1 MNGGFFSLLLSV
13 LPLGLDTFAIAAV
26 MGGTSQLH
34 GWARWRISAI
44 FVLFEG
50 GMPLVGLALGSSLGN
65 AIGSKA
71 DYLSGGLLLLL
82 AGYLKWADDDDDDD
96 DDERGEGEVAKARRL
111 TSARGLALLGL
122 GLSISLDELA
132 IGVSVGI
139 GSHPTRLATIVA
151 LIALQTLIV
160 SQLGLS
166 LGARINERLR
176 ECIEHFTSPGLAS
189 LGGYLLTGALV
200 HNRLLTPLEIVALGA
215 LILILGAL
223 IISRRTAQRN
233 RKPAEQS
240 ETRYLPALTTPTS
253 PPRDPVHTTHSW
265 AEHGRH
271 RARLPRTGH
280 TPRRAPQSAQDR
292 WLYVTNPEQRGVLI
306 RMRP

>member
-1 MNGGFFSLLLSV
+1 MNGEFFSVLLSV

-26 MGGTSQLH
+26 VGGASQLR
-34 GWARWRISAI
+34 GWVRWRITAI

-65 AIGSKA
+65 AIGSTA

-82 AGYLKWADDDDDDD
+82 AGYLKWADKRDDD
-96 DDERGEGEVAKARRL
+96 DDEKGEVAKARRF

-166 LGARINERLR
+166 LSARINGRLR
-176 ECIEHFTSPGLAS
+176 ERIEHLISPGLAS

-200 HNRLLTPLEIVALGA
+200 HNRLLTPLEIVALGT
-215 LILILGAL
+215 LILIPGAI
-223 IISRRTAQRN
+223 IISRRTAQRS
-233 RKPAEQS
+233 RQPAEQS
-240 ETRYLPALTTPTS
+240 ETRYLPALMT
-253 PPRDPVHTTHSW
+253 
-265 AEHGRH
+265 RH
-271 RARLPRTGH
+271 RAVVTRSLWKDHSSYRSFVRPPARHAEDHQPRSISPTQPSTRSWNAWVTGR
-280 TPRRAPQSAQDR
+280 PGG
-292 WLYVTNPEQRGVLI
+292 RG
-306 RMRP
+306 